1 MMNDRYA
8 SVGCA
13 IIRNKEDG
21 LKYYFMLCNYG
32 YTATGNRR
40 PIYEKGSSTSRCRD
54 QHPDYEGLCR
64 NSGSIVEN
72 RRLLTVFF

>member
-21 LKYYFMLCNYG
+21 LKYYYMVCNYG
-32 YTATGNRR
+32 YTTGNRR
-40 PIYEKGSSTSRCRD
+40 PIYERGSSSSRCRD

-64 NSGSIVEN
+64 SSSSNSDNS
-72 RRLLTVFF
+72 RLLTVFF